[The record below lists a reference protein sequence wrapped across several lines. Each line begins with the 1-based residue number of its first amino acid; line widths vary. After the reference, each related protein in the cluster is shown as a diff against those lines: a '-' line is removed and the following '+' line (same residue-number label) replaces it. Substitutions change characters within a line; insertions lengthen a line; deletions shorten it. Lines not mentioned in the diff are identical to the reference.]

1 MPQDLRSFTA
11 KCQFAWFAVLLLVWT
26 TLLLAFPLDPD
37 YTAGELLDHLT
48 LWLESGV
55 LYPALGEGSPPRVLN
70 YPPLVLILGRALT
83 ALGAPPLLAGRL
95 VNWLGSA
102 LIVAALAAWLRA
114 RGVKGSALLGTI
126 GLLGASVPVIYGAG
140 QFHIEMW
147 AAGLTIG
154 GFALADRGRTDRALF
169 AAGVVLALACFAKQT
184 QVVPALV
191 ALAWLWRQR
200 RSGRGLAL
208 AGFVLV
214 GAAGA
219 AAMSIAWGGE
229 VWRHL
234 IVYTAGTYSL
244 ANLGLQLASHA
255 APWTIL
261 LGIAAW
267 AGTRGR
273 RGSGSDLA
281 WWYWCGSLLWSM
293 SAIRD
298 GSGYPYFLDL
308 HLATVMIAGPVIF
321 GDGRTK
327 LRRVVVPW
335 LAAAQVVGANIGVGA
350 LVAVN
355 LGRLAERSGELASV
369 CAALPPEGPVLV
381 EEAGLARA
389 CGRRPELHPFIMT
402 SLARRG
408 LWDASTFEEDVR
420 AGSYSVVVVPF
431 DPRDPVPQAQRDRWT
446 QPVLAAFAQARTV
459 ETYPSGWR
467 VLRW

>member
-1 MPQDLRSFTA
+1 LPQDLRSFAA
-11 KCQFAWFAVLLLVWT
+11 KCQFAWFGVLLLLWT
-26 TLLLAFPLDPD
+26 ALLLAFPMDPD

-55 LYPALGEGSPPRVLN
+55 LYPSLGEGLPQRVLN
-70 YPPLVLILGRALT
+70 YPPLVPILARGLT
-83 ALGAPPLLAGRL
+83 ALGAPALLAGRL
-95 VNWLGSA
+95 VNSLGIA
-102 LIVAALAAWLRA
+102 LVVGGLAGWLRA
-114 RGVKGSALLGTI
+114 RGVRGTALLGTV

-147 AAGLTIG
+147 GAGLTIA

-169 AAGVVLALACFAKQT
+169 ASGVLLAAACFAKQT

-191 ALAWLWRQR
+191 ALAWLWRQH
-200 RSGRGLAL
+200 RSGSGFAL
-208 AGFVLV
+208 AGFALL
-214 GAAGA
+214 GAVGA
-219 AAMSIAWGGE
+219 AAMSIAWGSE

-244 ANLGLQLASHA
+244 ANLGFQLASHA
-255 APWTIL
+255 APWAIL

-267 AGTRGR
+267 SGTRGR
-273 RGSGSDLA
+273 TDDASDLA
-281 WWYWCGSLLWSM
+281 WWYWCGALVWSA
-293 SAIRD
+293 SAIRE

-321 GDGRTK
+321 GTPRSE
-327 LRRVVVPW
+327 LRRRVVPW
-335 LAAAQVVGANIGVGA
+335 LAATQIIGANVGVGA

-355 LGRLAERSGELASV
+355 LARLAERSGELASV

-389 CGRRPELHPFIMT
+389 CGRRPVLHPFIMT

-408 LWDASTFEEDVR
+408 LWDASAFEEDVR
-420 AGSYSVVVVPF
+420 AGAYSVAVVPF
-431 DPRDPVPQAQRDRWT
+431 DPREPVPQAQRDRWT
-446 QPVLAAFAQARTV
+446 ESVLAAFAQARVV